1 MPNCAFYSCFHSR
14 RYKDV
19 SLFQIPE
26 PRSSDSEFTSQR
38 KQEARKGWIDAILR
52 TRQLDADL
60 KKQIENNIIYI
71 CEIHLR
77 MSILNVLLKENPF
90 KRAQYRRKTFQRKV

>member
-14 RYKDV
+14 RYKNV
-19 SLFQIPE
+19 SLFQIPV

-60 KKQIENNIIYI
+60 KKQIENNRIYI
-71 CEIHLR
+71 CEIH
-77 MSILNVLLKENPF
+77 F
-90 KRAQYRRKTFQRKV
+90 KDEYIERFAKKKIP